1 MAAFPYSLP
10 GPLAQGYSISPL
22 DGSLRSDMDSG
33 LARVRLR
40 STARLDRV
48 EATWRLRTA
57 ELAAWRAWVDSS
69 SSYNLLQSSEDFA
82 NAYWGSARIQ
92 TRLPNAIA
100 APDGSLSA
108 DGLVPSTELGDH
120 YIERNVT
127 GLPPAAEHT
136 ASIHVRAAGSRD
148 IQLYAFGTGN
158 ALHSVKLN
166 TATGAAGLITSAEYL
181 AGAGVT
187 TDWGVRPLGGAWW
200 LMWLSGYPDAAATNR
215 RFRLRLTDAAG
226 VGAFAGDGV
235 TATAHVWGAQLA
247 AGGLRPY
254 LPTRSSAP
262 ATVDGLIGTTGWF
275 DLRLPFGGVAPETR
289 LARFV
294 GAPSYRM
301 HSQTCWDVSAVL
313 EVR

>member
-1 MAAFPYSLP
+1 MAAFPFSLP
-10 GPLAQGYSISPL
+10 GPLVQGYSISPL
-22 DGSLRSDMDSG
+22 DGTLRSDMDSG

-48 EATWRLRTA
+48 EATWRLRTD
-57 ELAAWRAWVDSS
+57 ELAAWRAWVGSS
-69 SSYNLLQSSEDFA
+69 ESYNLLQCSQDFA

-92 TRLPNAIA
+92 SRQSDALA

-108 DGLVPSTELGDH
+108 DGLVPNTELGDH

-127 GLPPAAEHT
+127 GLPPMSEHT
-136 ASIHVRAAGSRD
+136 VSVNVRAAGSRD
-148 IQLYAFGTGN
+148 IQIYAFGTGN

-166 TATGAAGLITSAEYL
+166 TETGAAGLIASAEYTS
-181 AGAGVT
+181 GAGVT
-187 TDWGVRPLGGAWW
+187 TDWGVQALVGGWW
-200 LMWLSGYPDAAATNR
+200 RMWLSGYPNASATNR
-215 RFRLRLTDAAG
+215 RFRIRLTDAAG

-235 TATAHVWGAQLA
+235 TATAYVWGAQLS
-247 AGGLRPY
+247 AGPLRPY
-254 LPTRSSAP
+254 LPTRTTAP
-262 ATVDGLIGTTGWF
+262 ASVDGLQGGAGWF
-275 DLRLPFGGVAPETR
+275 EITLHLGGTKPETR

-301 HSQTCWDVSAVL
+301 HSQAFWDVSAAL